1 LIREEQLL
9 RGIVFGDKQTAEYV
23 YMPGSE
29 VGADHPVYVY
39 ETEGGRTDIDLGEA
53 LRLIRVRD
61 LRPTKH
67 PLLGRTSC

>member
-9 RGIVFGDKQTAEYV
+9 RGIIFGDKQTAEYV

-29 VGADHPVYVY
+29 VGVALPVYVY
-39 ETEGGRTDIDLGEA
+39 ETEGGRADIDLDEA

-61 LRPTKH
+61 LRPTEH